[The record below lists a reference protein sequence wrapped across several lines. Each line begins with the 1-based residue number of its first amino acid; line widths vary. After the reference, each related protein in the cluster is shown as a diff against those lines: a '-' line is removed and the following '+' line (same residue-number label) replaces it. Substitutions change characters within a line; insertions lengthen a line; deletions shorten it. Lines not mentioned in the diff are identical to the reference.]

1 MVDVLVQLK
10 DAARK
15 FPVSVVTALNSEDLA
30 VGVHD
35 GGADTDGVTRR
46 GAHK

>member
-1 MVDVLVQLK
+1 MDVLVQLK
-10 DAARK
+10 DAARE
-15 FPVSVVTALNSEDLA
+15 FPVSVVTALNREDLP
-30 VGVHD
+30 VGVYD